1 MVYCPK
7 CGAMN
12 DDTAEFCVKC
22 GANLRTG
29 TYESRRAERRRAEAE
44 CFGLPHGGAI
54 VGIAIGIIVL
64 LWGLFALA
72 QQAGLITTS
81 PNLWYVVLIVI
92 GILLIAG
99 AAYRMS
105 RQKPAPT

>member
-1 MVYCPK
+1 
-7 CGAMN
+7 MN
-12 DDTAEFCVKC
+12 DDSAEFCVKC

-29 TYESRRAERRRAEAE
+29 TSESRRAERRRAEHE

-54 VGIAIGIIVL
+54 VGIAIGILIL

-72 QQAGLITTS
+72 QQTGLITYS
-81 PNLWYVVLIVI
+81 VNLFYVAVI
-92 GILLIAG
+92 LVGVLLIAG

-105 RQKPAPT
+105 RQKPSPP

>member
-1 MVYCPK
+1 
-7 CGAMN
+7 MN
-12 DDTAEFCVKC
+12 DDAAEFCVKC
-22 GANLRTG
+22 GASLRTG
-29 TYESRRAERRRAEAE
+29 TFESRRAERRRAEAE

-54 VGIAIGIIVL
+54 VGIAIGIMVL

-72 QQAGLITTS
+72 QQTGLITYT
-81 PNLWYVVLIVI
+81 PDLWYVAIIVI

-105 RQKPAPT
+105 RQKPAPP